1 MFCHGRE
8 VLKVMCTMD
17 DRIVHGLNT
26 TVPTV
31 SFSGKVNA
39 TQTCK
44 QLYESVFNQ
53 DRNRYCKF
61 TDKRRFKALHKCME
75 VFSGAKPDIFG
86 PKKEDD
92 AGVMFMSEKEVLK
105 VMCTMDDRIVHG
117 LNTTVPTV
125 SFSEFS
131 PQCIFCP
138 PCATPMM
145 EAHLSRDQAIKG
157 CIAKTSAVVEQLREE
172 RAKDGEDLAVLKQ
185 LRKEQTKVFNQ
196 DRNSHCKFTDKRRFK
211 ALHKCMEVF
220 SGAKPDIFG
229 PKKEDDAGVM
239 FMSEKEVL
247 KVMCTMDDRIV
258 HGLNT
263 TVPTVSFS
271 GKMMEAHLSRD
282 QAIKGCIAKTSAVVE
297 QLREERAKDG
307 EDLAVLKQLRKEQ
320 TKSPDNLESFMRME
334 LISLSPPRWRSRSFT
349 LLRVVSLQDSK
360 LPLSLRS
367 NLLDLFSQIER
378 EFENLY
384 IENLELR
391 REIETLNDRLAPDG
405 QTFEGADLAK
415 GALKT
420 KASHSTSQLSQKL
433 KTTYK
438 ASTSKIVS
446 SFKATTSR
454 AVCQLVREYVGHR
467 DGIWDLSVTRT
478 QPVVLGTASADH
490 TAMLWSIETG
500 KCLLKYL
507 GHQGSVNSIKFHP
520 TEQMALTA
528 SGDQTAHIWRYQVQ
542 LPTPQPVAD
551 MSQQTPCEDDVDFSD
566 KDEPDGEVEGPNDC
580 PSVRVATTTLR
591 SHQGV
596 VIAADWLVGGKQ
608 VVTASWDRAAN
619 LYDVETS
626 ELVHSLTGHD
636 QELTH
641 CCTHPTQRLVVTS
654 SRDTTF
660 RLWDFR
666 DPSIHSVN
674 VFQGHTDTVTSAVFT
689 VGDNVVSG
697 SDDRTVKVWDLKNM
711 RSPIAT
717 IRTDS
722 AVNRISVSV
731 NQRIIALPH
740 DNRQVRLFDMSGVRL
755 ARLPRTNRQ
764 GHRRMVCCS
773 AWCEDNASC
782 NLFSCGFD
790 RQAIG
795 WNINIPALLQEK

>member
-1 MFCHGRE
+1 MPVE
-8 VLKVMCTMD
+8 
-17 DRIVHGLNT
+17 
-26 TVPTV
+26 
-31 SFSGKVNA
+31 SGSNVA
-39 TQTCK
+39 ARQAK
-44 QLYESVFNQ
+44 QKRKSHSLSIRRTNSTEQ
-53 DRNRYCKF
+53 DR
-61 TDKRRFKALHKCME
+61 
-75 VFSGAKPDIFG
+75 SG
-86 PKKEDD
+86 
-92 AGVMFMSEKEVLK
+92 L
-105 VMCTMDDRIVHG
+105 
-117 LNTTVPTV
+117 
-125 SFSEFS
+125 
-131 PQCIFCP
+131 Q
-138 PCATPMM
+138 
-145 EAHLSRDQAIKG
+145 RD
-157 CIAKTSAVVEQLREE
+157 
-172 RAKDGEDLAVLKQ
+172 
-185 LRKEQTKVFNQ
+185 
-196 DRNSHCKFTDKRRFK
+196 
-211 ALHKCMEVF
+211 M
-220 SGAKPDIFG
+220 
-229 PKKEDDAGVM
+229 
-239 FMSEKEVL
+239 
-247 KVMCTMDDRIV
+247 
-258 HGLNT
+258 
-263 TVPTVSFS
+263 
-271 GKMMEAHLSRD
+271 
-282 QAIKGCIAKTSAVVE
+282 
-297 QLREERAKDG
+297 
-307 EDLAVLKQLRKEQ
+307 
-320 TKSPDNLESFMRME
+320 LEG
-334 LISLSPPRWRSRSFT
+334 
-349 LLRVVSLQDSK
+349 QDSK

-384 IENLELR
+384 LENLE
-391 REIETLNDRLAPDG
+391 P
-405 QTFEGADLAK
+405 
-415 GALKT
+415 
-420 KASHSTSQLSQKL
+420 SHSTSQLSQKL

-446 SFKATTSR
+446 SFKATSTR
-454 AVCQLVREYVGHR
+454 AVCQLVKEYVGHR

-507 GHQGSVNSIKFHP
+507 GHQGS
-520 TEQMALTA
+520 A
-528 SGDQTAHIWRYQVQ
+528 SGDQTAHIWRYMVQ

-551 MSQQTPCEDDVDFSD
+551 ISQTPCEEDVDFSD
-566 KDEPDGEVEGPNDC
+566 KDDADGEVEGPNDC
-580 PSVRVATTTLR
+580 PSIRVPTTTLR

-641 CCTHPTQRLVVTS
+641 CCTHPNQRLVVTS

-731 NQRIIALPH
+731 NQKIIALPH

-755 ARLPRTNRQ
+755 ARLPRSNRQ

-773 AWCEDNASC
+773 AWCEDNTTC
-782 NLFSCGFD
+782 NLFTCGFD

>member
-1 MFCHGRE
+1 MPMESGSSSAARQTKQKRKSHSLSIRR
-8 VLKVMCTMD
+8 TNSTD
-17 DRIVHGLNT
+17 QDRMGLQRDMLEGQSSET
-26 TVPTV
+26 
-31 SFSGKVNA
+31 
-39 TQTCK
+39 
-44 QLYESVFNQ
+44 LESV
-53 DRNRYCKF
+53 
-61 TDKRRFKALHKCME
+61 
-75 VFSGAKPDIFG
+75 S
-86 PKKEDD
+86 
-92 AGVMFMSEKEVLK
+92 
-105 VMCTMDDRIVHG
+105 
-117 LNTTVPTV
+117 
-125 SFSEFS
+125 
-131 PQCIFCP
+131 
-138 PCATPMM
+138 
-145 EAHLSRDQAIKG
+145 
-157 CIAKTSAVVEQLREE
+157 
-172 RAKDGEDLAVLKQ
+172 
-185 LRKEQTKVFNQ
+185 
-196 DRNSHCKFTDKRRFK
+196 
-211 ALHKCMEVF
+211 
-220 SGAKPDIFG
+220 
-229 PKKEDDAGVM
+229 
-239 FMSEKEVL
+239 
-247 KVMCTMDDRIV
+247 
-258 HGLNT
+258 
-263 TVPTVSFS
+263 
-271 GKMMEAHLSRD
+271 
-282 QAIKGCIAKTSAVVE
+282 
-297 QLREERAKDG
+297 
-307 EDLAVLKQLRKEQ
+307 
-320 TKSPDNLESFMRME
+320 RME
-334 LISLSPPRWRSRSFT
+334 
-349 LLRVVSLQDSK
+349 DSK

-367 NLLDLFSQIER
+367 NLLELFSQIER

-384 IENLELR
+384 LENIELR
-391 REIETLNDRLAPDG
+391 REIDTLNERLAAEG
-405 QTFEGADLAK
+405 HTFDGADLAK

-446 SFKATTSR
+446 SFKATAAR
-454 AVCQLVREYVGHR
+454 AVCQLVKEYVGHR
-467 DGIWDLSVTRT
+467 DGIWDLGITRN

-500 KCLLKYL
+500 KCLLKYM

-520 TEQMALTA
+520 NEQMALTA
-528 SGDQTAHIWRYQVQ
+528 SGDQTAHIWRYMVQ

-551 MSQQTPCEDDVDFSD
+551 VSTPCEDDVDFSD
-566 KDEPDGEVEGPNDC
+566 KDEADGEVEGPIDC
-580 PSVRVATTTLR
+580 PSIRVATTMLR

-608 VVTASWDRAAN
+608 VVTASWDRSAN

-711 RSPIAT
+711 RSPMAT

-731 NQRIIALPH
+731 SQKIIALPH

-773 AWCEDNASC
+773 TWSEDNSTC
-782 NLFSCGFD
+782 NLFTCGFD

-795 WNINIPALLQEK
+795 WNINIPSLLQEK

>member
-1 MFCHGRE
+1 MPVE
-8 VLKVMCTMD
+8 
-17 DRIVHGLNT
+17 
-26 TVPTV
+26 
-31 SFSGKVNA
+31 SSSSSGSRQA
-39 TQTCK
+39 K
-44 QLYESVFNQ
+44 QKRKSHSLSIRRTNSTEQ
-53 DRNRYCKF
+53 DR
-61 TDKRRFKALHKCME
+61 
-75 VFSGAKPDIFG
+75 SG
-86 PKKEDD
+86 
-92 AGVMFMSEKEVLK
+92 L
-105 VMCTMDDRIVHG
+105 
-117 LNTTVPTV
+117 
-125 SFSEFS
+125 
-131 PQCIFCP
+131 Q
-138 PCATPMM
+138 
-145 EAHLSRDQAIKG
+145 
-157 CIAKTSAVVEQLREE
+157 RE
-172 RAKDGEDLAVLKQ
+172 L
-185 LRKEQTKVFNQ
+185 
-196 DRNSHCKFTDKRRFK
+196 
-211 ALHKCMEVF
+211 
-220 SGAKPDIFG
+220 
-229 PKKEDDAGVM
+229 
-239 FMSEKEVL
+239 
-247 KVMCTMDDRIV
+247 
-258 HGLNT
+258 
-263 TVPTVSFS
+263 
-271 GKMMEAHLSRD
+271 
-282 QAIKGCIAKTSAVVE
+282 
-297 QLREERAKDG
+297 
-307 EDLAVLKQLRKEQ
+307 
-320 TKSPDNLESFMRME
+320 LEG
-334 LISLSPPRWRSRSFT
+334 
-349 LLRVVSLQDSK
+349 QDSK
-360 LPLSLRS
+360 LPLSLRT

-384 IENLELR
+384 LENIELR
-391 REIETLNDRLAPDG
+391 REIESLNDRLAADG
-405 QTFEGADLAK
+405 QAVEGADLAK

-438 ASTSKIVS
+438 ASTSKPSQGVDTSSPRDLVIQILNLFSSLCPKRTRTPVCIIPIFNIVS

-454 AVCQLVREYVGHR
+454 AVCQLVKEYVGHR
-467 DGIWDLSVTRT
+467 DGIWDLSATRA

-520 TEQMALTA
+520 SEQMALTA
-528 SGDQTAHIWRYQVQ
+528 SGDQTAHIWRYLVQ

-551 MSQQTPCEDDVDFSD
+551 TTTPCEDDVDSSD
-566 KDEPDGEVEGPNDC
+566 KDDGDGDAEGPNDC
-580 PSVRVATTTLR
+580 PSVRVPTTTLR

-641 CCTHPTQRLVVTS
+641 CCTHPNQRLVVTS

-731 NQRIIALPH
+731 NQKIIALPH

-755 ARLPRTNRQ
+755 ARLPRSNRQ

-773 AWCEDNASC
+773 AWCEDNSAC
-782 NLFSCGFD
+782 NLFTCGFD

>member
-1 MFCHGRE
+1 MPIESGSSAAARQVKPKRKPHAISIRRTNSSE
-8 VLKVMCTMD
+8 QE
-17 DRIVHGLNT
+17 R
-26 TVPTV
+26 V
-31 SFSGKVNA
+31 SS
-39 TQTCK
+39 Q
-44 QLYESVFNQ
+44 
-53 DRNRYCKF
+53 
-61 TDKRRFKALHKCME
+61 
-75 VFSGAKPDIFG
+75 
-86 PKKEDD
+86 
-92 AGVMFMSEKEVLK
+92 
-105 VMCTMDDRIVHG
+105 
-117 LNTTVPTV
+117 
-125 SFSEFS
+125 
-131 PQCIFCP
+131 
-138 PCATPMM
+138 
-145 EAHLSRDQAIKG
+145 RD
-157 CIAKTSAVVEQLREE
+157 
-172 RAKDGEDLAVLKQ
+172 
-185 LRKEQTKVFNQ
+185 
-196 DRNSHCKFTDKRRFK
+196 
-211 ALHKCMEVF
+211 M
-220 SGAKPDIFG
+220 
-229 PKKEDDAGVM
+229 
-239 FMSEKEVL
+239 
-247 KVMCTMDDRIV
+247 
-258 HGLNT
+258 
-263 TVPTVSFS
+263 
-271 GKMMEAHLSRD
+271 
-282 QAIKGCIAKTSAVVE
+282 
-297 QLREERAKDG
+297 
-307 EDLAVLKQLRKEQ
+307 
-320 TKSPDNLESFMRME
+320 LEG
-334 LISLSPPRWRSRSFT
+334 
-349 LLRVVSLQDSK
+349 QDSK
-360 LPLSLRS
+360 LPPSIRQT
-367 NLLDLFSQIER
+367 LLELFGQIER

-391 REIETLNDRLAPDG
+391 REIETLNDRLTAEG
-405 QTFEGADLAK
+405 QTVDGGDLSK
-415 GALKT
+415 GQLKA

-446 SFKATTSR
+446 SFKTTTSR
-454 AVCQLVREYVGHR
+454 AVCQLVKEYIGHR
-467 DGIWDLSVTRT
+467 DGIWDVSVTRL

-490 TAMLWSIETG
+490 SAMLWSIETG
-500 KCLLKYL
+500 KCLLKYM
-507 GHQGSVNSIKFHP
+507 GHAGSVNSIKFHP
-520 TEQMALTA
+520 SEQVALTA
-528 SGDQTAHIWRYQVQ
+528 SGDQTAHIWRYIVQ
-542 LPTPQPVAD
+542 LPTPQPVVD
-551 MSQQTPCEDDVDFSD
+551 SNQMSGEDEVDFSD
-566 KDEPDGEVEGPNDC
+566 KDEADGDAECICESPTIRV
-580 PSVRVATTTLR
+580 PSTTLK

-608 VVTASWDRAAN
+608 VVTASWDRTAN

-731 NQRIIALPH
+731 TQRIIALPH

-755 ARLPRTNRQ
+755 ARLPRSNRQ
-764 GHRRMVCCS
+764 GHRRMVCCT
-773 AWCEDNASC
+773 AWSEDNPIC

>member
-1 MFCHGRE
+1 MPVE
-8 VLKVMCTMD
+8 
-17 DRIVHGLNT
+17 
-26 TVPTV
+26 
-31 SFSGKVNA
+31 
-39 TQTCK
+39 
-44 QLYESVFNQ
+44 
-53 DRNRYCKF
+53 
-61 TDKRRFKALHKCME
+61 
-75 VFSGAKPDIFG
+75 SGAG
-86 PKKEDD
+86 TG
-92 AGVMFMSEKEVLK
+92 AGTGGGGAGTGVGAV
-105 VMCTMDDRIVHG
+105 R
-117 LNTTVPTV
+117 
-125 SFSEFS
+125 
-131 PQCIFCP
+131 
-138 PCATPMM
+138 
-145 EAHLSRDQAIKG
+145 QA
-157 CIAKTSAVVEQLREE
+157 
-172 RAKDGEDLAVLKQ
+172 KQ
-185 LRKEQTKVFNQ
+185 KRK
-196 DRNSHCKFTDKRRFK
+196 SH
-211 ALHKCMEVF
+211 
-220 SGAKPDIFG
+220 
-229 PKKEDDAGVM
+229 
-239 FMSEKEVL
+239 
-247 KVMCTMDDRIV
+247 
-258 HGLNT
+258 
-263 TVPTVSFS
+263 
-271 GKMMEAHLSRD
+271 
-282 QAIKGCIAKTSAVVE
+282 
-297 QLREERAKDG
+297 
-307 EDLAVLKQLRKEQ
+307 
-320 TKSPDNLESFMRME
+320 
-334 LISLSPPRWRSRSFT
+334 SLSIRRTNSTEQERSAGFLQRDVQLDT
-349 LLRVVSLQDSK
+349 QDSK
-360 LPLSLRS
+360 LPVSLRS

-391 REIETLNDRLAPDG
+391 REIDTLNERLAADG
-405 QTFEGADLAK
+405 QTVEGADLTK

-420 KASHSTSQLSQKL
+420 KTSHSTSQLSQKL

-454 AVCQLVREYVGHR
+454 AVCQLLREYAGHR
-467 DGIWDLSVTRT
+467 DGIWDLSVTRV
-478 QPVVLGTASADH
+478 QPTLLGTASADH

-528 SGDQTAHIWRYQVQ
+528 SGDQTAHVWRFLVQ
-542 LPTPQPVAD
+542 LPAPQPVAD
-551 MSQQTPCEDDVDFSD
+551 VTPPCEDDADFSD
-566 KDEPDGEVEGPNDC
+566 KDEAADAEADGPGEC
-580 PSVRVATTTLR
+580 PTVRAASAALR

-596 VIAADWLVGGKQ
+596 VIAADWLVGGRQ
-608 VVTASWDRAAN
+608 AVTASWDRAAN

-641 CCTHPTQRLVVTS
+641 CCTHPSQRLVVTS

-722 AVNRISVSV
+722 AVNRISVSAS
-731 NQRIIALPH
+731 QRIIALPH

-755 ARLPRTNRQ
+755 ARLPRSNRQ

-782 NLFSCGFD
+782 NLFTCGFD

-795 WNINIPALLQEK
+795 WNINIPALLLEK

>member
-1 MFCHGRE
+1 
-8 VLKVMCTMD
+8 
-17 DRIVHGLNT
+17 
-26 TVPTV
+26 
-31 SFSGKVNA
+31 
-39 TQTCK
+39 
-44 QLYESVFNQ
+44 
-53 DRNRYCKF
+53 
-61 TDKRRFKALHKCME
+61 ME
-75 VFSGAKPDIFG
+75 
-86 PKKEDD
+86 
-92 AGVMFMSEKEVLK
+92 
-105 VMCTMDDRIVHG
+105 
-117 LNTTVPTV
+117 
-125 SFSEFS
+125 
-131 PQCIFCP
+131 
-138 PCATPMM
+138 
-145 EAHLSRDQAIKG
+145 
-157 CIAKTSAVVEQLREE
+157 
-172 RAKDGEDLAVLKQ
+172 
-185 LRKEQTKVFNQ
+185 
-196 DRNSHCKFTDKRRFK
+196 
-211 ALHKCMEVF
+211 
-220 SGAKPDIFG
+220 
-229 PKKEDDAGVM
+229 
-239 FMSEKEVL
+239 
-247 KVMCTMDDRIV
+247 
-258 HGLNT
+258 
-263 TVPTVSFS
+263 
-271 GKMMEAHLSRD
+271 
-282 QAIKGCIAKTSAVVE
+282 
-297 QLREERAKDG
+297 
-307 EDLAVLKQLRKEQ
+307 
-320 TKSPDNLESFMRME
+320 
-334 LISLSPPRWRSRSFT
+334 
-349 LLRVVSLQDSK
+349 DSK
-360 LPLSLRS
+360 LPPSIRQT
-367 NLLDLFSQIER
+367 LLELFGQIER

-391 REIETLNDRLAPDG
+391 REIETLNDRLTAEG
-405 QTFEGADLAK
+405 QTVDGGDLSK
-415 GALKT
+415 GQLKA

-446 SFKATTSR
+446 SFKTTTSR
-454 AVCQLVREYVGHR
+454 AVCQLVKEYIGHR
-467 DGIWDLSVTRT
+467 DGIWDVSVTRL

-490 TAMLWSIETG
+490 SAMLWSIETG
-500 KCLLKYL
+500 KCLLKYM
-507 GHQGSVNSIKFHP
+507 GHAGSVNSIKFHP
-520 TEQMALTA
+520 SEQVALTA
-528 SGDQTAHIWRYQVQ
+528 SGDQTAHIWRYIVQ
-542 LPTPQPVAD
+542 LPTPQPVVD
-551 MSQQTPCEDDVDFSD
+551 SNQMSGEDEVDFSD
-566 KDEPDGEVEGPNDC
+566 KDEADGDAECICESPTIRV
-580 PSVRVATTTLR
+580 PSTTLK

-608 VVTASWDRAAN
+608 VVTASWDRTAN

-731 NQRIIALPH
+731 TQRIIALPH

-755 ARLPRTNRQ
+755 ARLPRSNRQ
-764 GHRRMVCCS
+764 GHRRMVCCT
-773 AWCEDNASC
+773 AWSEDNPIC

>member
-1 MFCHGRE
+1 MPVE
-8 VLKVMCTMD
+8 
-17 DRIVHGLNT
+17 
-26 TVPTV
+26 
-31 SFSGKVNA
+31 SGSGGVGGGGGGGTGA
-39 TQTCK
+39 VRQAK
-44 QLYESVFNQ
+44 Q
-53 DRNRYCKF
+53 
-61 TDKRRFKALHKCME
+61 KRKSH
-75 VFSGAKPDIFG
+75 S
-86 PKKEDD
+86 
-92 AGVMFMSEKEVLK
+92 
-105 VMCTMDDRIVHG
+105 
-117 LNTTVPTV
+117 
-125 SFSEFS
+125 
-131 PQCIFCP
+131 
-138 PCATPMM
+138 
-145 EAHLSRDQAIKG
+145 LSIRR
-157 CIAKTSAVVEQLREE
+157 TNSTEQE
-172 RAKDGEDLAVLKQ
+172 RAGFLQRDMQ
-185 LRKEQTKVFNQ
+185 LDT
-196 DRNSHCKFTDKRRFK
+196 
-211 ALHKCMEVF
+211 
-220 SGAKPDIFG
+220 
-229 PKKEDDAGVM
+229 
-239 FMSEKEVL
+239 
-247 KVMCTMDDRIV
+247 
-258 HGLNT
+258 
-263 TVPTVSFS
+263 
-271 GKMMEAHLSRD
+271 
-282 QAIKGCIAKTSAVVE
+282 
-297 QLREERAKDG
+297 
-307 EDLAVLKQLRKEQ
+307 
-320 TKSPDNLESFMRME
+320 
-334 LISLSPPRWRSRSFT
+334 
-349 LLRVVSLQDSK
+349 QDSK

-367 NLLDLFSQIER
+367 NLVDLFSQIER

-391 REIETLNDRLAPDG
+391 REIDTLNERLAADG
-405 QTFEGADLAK
+405 QTVEGADLTK

-420 KASHSTSQLSQKL
+420 KTSHSTSQLSQKL

-454 AVCQLVREYVGHR
+454 AVCQLLREYVGHR

-478 QPVVLGTASADH
+478 QPTVLGTASADH
-490 TAMLWSIETG
+490 TAMLWSIDTG

-528 SGDQTAHIWRYQVQ
+528 SGDQTAHVWRFLVQ

-551 MSQQTPCEDDVDFSD
+551 VTQAPCEDDVDFSD
-566 KDEPDGEVEGPNDC
+566 KDDAETELDGPNEC
-580 PSVRVATTTLR
+580 PSVRIANTTLR

-722 AVNRISVSV
+722 AVNRATAVWCVARHGARTTPRATCLRAASTARPLAGTSTSPPYCRRSNPRCHQLCGAFVANTSFEFSYIG
-731 NQRIIALPH
+731 QKYTT
-740 DNRQVRLFDMSGVRL
+740 
-755 ARLPRTNRQ
+755 ARLHERERMPAYTEHFVCVCVCVCVQ
-764 GHRRMVCCS
+764 KKTCHR
-773 AWCEDNASC
+773 
-782 NLFSCGFD
+782 
-790 RQAIG
+790 
-795 WNINIPALLQEK
+795 